1 MQVGAVQDQ
10 AVFGLEKRPDLQQVV
25 VEGELGQVAQQAAP
39 HPQLRELGA
48 AFLQLGV
55 ALSGL
60 LDEGGQRVWRQGPP
74 VGGAGQRLGAH
85 GGGWQLTGL
94 LLLVVEVIAELQGGV
109 LPLHPGLYQLAGP
122 GGFAAP

>member
-10 AVFGLEKRPDLQQVV
+10 AGFGLEKRPDLQQVV
-25 VEGELGQVAQQAAP
+25 AEVELGQVAQQAAF

-74 VGGAGQRLGAH
+74 VGGAGQLGAH
-85 GGGWQLTGL
+85 GGCWQLTGL